1 MLSPAPS
8 MRCVGRFACLARLF
22 EFDDLVE
29 DGGEQ
34 AQPRC
39 AQHAQSISDLAEP
52 QQPIIVRVPIVLWRI
67 ELGDLL
73 GRGRGIDER
82 LSHVSDRTIRVWRLA
97 PLGNHRGPQARSA
110 ARGLPTYLATRKT
123 RPRRSLF
130 VLGASGSVRVGVRR
144 GLPGVARVC
153 ARVGRVGNSRWR
165 SIKVVSRC
173 TSRNTTRIPF
183 AASPMREQY
192 SFRNLVLCRIRMPR
206 LCGWLARN
214 SIDGGR
220 IIYLLDRKVLN
231 NLRFAS
237 FTFENNPQGKF
248 MLSITFGYSKYY
260 VDSLSENVSNCRC
273 T

>member
-73 GRGRGIDER
+73 GRGPGIDER
-82 LSHVSDRTIRVWRLA
+82 LSHVSDRTIRVWRLT
-97 PLGNHRGPQARSA
+97 QARSA

-130 VLGASGSVRVGVRR
+130 ALGASGSVRVGVRR
-144 GLPGVARVC
+144 GLPGIARVC
-153 ARVGRVGNSRWR
+153 ARVGRVGNSRWASVTMSMTLRR
-165 SIKVVSRC
+165 SSEL
-173 TSRNTTRIPF
+173 
-183 AASPMREQY
+183 AA
-192 SFRNLVLCRIRMPR
+192 
-206 LCGWLARN
+206 A
-214 SIDGGR
+214 
-220 IIYLLDRKVLN
+220 
-231 NLRFAS
+231 A
-237 FTFENNPQGKF
+237 TA
-248 MLSITFGYSKYY
+248 
-260 VDSLSENVSNCRC
+260 
-273 T
+273 